1 MQYDDKDLTVRARAT
16 VEQMYGNRD
25 YTEADINALTWHT
38 RHFYMDKETYKS
50 PFNLRIVKKFDSKD
64 MDRYFERAG
73 KYTNKQVY
81 ESTVYSADGE
91 FYFGFHYG

>member
-1 MQYDDKDLTVRARAT
+1 
-16 VEQMYGNRD
+16 
-25 YTEADINALTWHT
+25 
-38 RHFYMDKETYKS
+38 MDKETYKS
-50 PFNLRIVKKFDSKD
+50 PFNMRIVKKFDSKD